1 MPSLDTYKKQ
11 LGSPKTIGEAHKLES
26 DKVMEWTWYN
36 DIESRIGYLYDMYND
51 FNPYQLKDMKSNIS
65 KNKIPIEIKYIQ
77 NSSQTYEKDAITYHI
92 MFKPSQRCNVPYYKE
107 YLKIYNQEWPLGL
120 YIDIEDDK
128 EIWNRWLI
136 VAKANGEA
144 PQFPTYEILK
154 CDYSFEYIIDNTK
167 QVVAGVLRSQNSYN
181 SGVWQDYKVESVED
195 QQKFIVPLNRET
207 EKLYYDQR
215 MIVDARVL
223 TEPRT
228 WRITK
233 VNRLSPNGLVRIT
246 LAQDRFN
253 HHTDYIEKDIDG
265 NVIGFWANY
274 FDNGDVTPIDP
285 IIPSSNIYSLI
296 SYSGM
301 NPNIKA
307 GGSYKKFTVTFYDD
321 NEVTEFR
328 NGTWTF
334 TIDGVDVSDKITT
347 LGPAESMDVAI
358 NQIKAKLEADNSL
371 IGKIL
376 LVGFESD
383 DGIKSETEVN
393 IQGF

>member
-1 MPSLDTYKKQ
+1 MPSFDTYKKQ

-26 DKVMEWTWYN
+26 DNVMEWTWHN
-36 DIESRIGYLYDMYND
+36 DIDSRIGYLYDMYND
-51 FNPYQLKDMKSNIS
+51 SNPYKLRDMKSNMCN
-65 KNKIPIEIKYIQ
+65 NKIPIEIKYIQ
-77 NSSQTYEKDAITYHI
+77 NSSQTYEKDNITYHI
-92 MFKPSQRCNVPYYKE
+92 MFKPSQRLNVPYYKKYIE
-107 YLKIYNQEWPLGL
+107 AYDQEWPLGL
-120 YIDIEDDK
+120 YIDIEDEK
-128 EIWNRWLI
+128 KIWNRWLI
-136 VAKANGEA
+136 VAKANGES

-154 CDYSFEYIIDNTK
+154 CDYSFEYIINNTK
-167 QVVAGVLRSQNSYN
+167 QIVAGVLRSQNSYN

-233 VNRLSPNGLVRIT
+233 VNRISPNGLVRIT

-274 FDNGDVTPIDP
+274 YDNGDVTPIAP
-285 IIPSSNIYSLI
+285 IIPSSKIYSI
-296 SYSGM
+296 ITCSGLK
-301 NPNIKA
+301 PDIKA
-307 GGSYKKFTVTFYDD
+307 GGNYKKFTVTFY
-321 NEVTEFR
+321 NEDEVIQYRT
-328 NGTWTF
+328 GHWTY
-334 TIDGVDVSDKITT
+334 TIDGVDVSSKITT
-347 LGPAESMDVAI
+347 LDSTESTDVAI
-358 NQIKAKLEADNSL
+358 NQVKAKLEADDNL

-376 LVGFESD
+376 IVGFESN
-383 DGIKSETEVN
+383 DGIKSEMEIN
-393 IQGF
+393 IVGR